1 MVRRG
6 TTNSNNIDQES
17 IAKMWDVM
25 EELQSANESLQDNVF
40 HLHKQWCKNNP
51 PKGTEILD
59 P

>member
-6 TTNSNNIDQES
+6 TANNNNINQES
-17 IAKMWDVM
+17 ITKMWDAM

-40 HLHKQWCKNNP
+40 HLQKQWHKDNP
-51 PKGTEILD
+51 PKGTEIVD